1 MRVLMFGWEFPPVV
15 SGGLGTACY
24 GITKAL
30 TTLGNPVLFVMPRI
44 ELSRPFPLLTL
55 ISASD
60 VLNDALGRKRTL
72 SQDSLLQPSVNHSLM
87 PSSLTGPI
95 ILRPYLQARPT
106 GGEYQEPSDWPAD
119 SYLAAGVGY
128 GIDLFDEVRRYG
140 EAGGLIAT
148 RETFDII
155 HGHDWMTV
163 PACIAARQA
172 SGKPFILHIHS
183 LEYDRSGEE
192 INKGIFELERLGMEK
207 ADKIIAVSHYT
218 KTMIVS
224 RYRIAPEK
232 IFVVYNALSYREAGE
247 ICRIRKDGDDKVVLF
262 MGRITFQKGPD
273 YFIAAAARVLKE
285 MPEVT
290 FVMAG
295 SGDMMSRMVERVA
308 ELKIGKR
315 FRFTGFLQ
323 GPQVEEVF
331 AKADLYVMPSV
342 SEPFGL
348 APLEAM
354 MYDVPVIISRQSGVS
369 EVLKHALKVDFW
381 DVDELANKMIAVL
394 KYPPLSGELVEG
406 AREELKILRWEKA
419 ALQIL
424 EVYKV

>member
-30 TTLGNPVLFVMPRI
+30 TGLGNPVLFVMPRI

-60 VLNDALGRKRTL
+60 ILNASSEIEKPFPE
-72 SQDSLLQPSVNHSLM
+72 DSLLPPSLLSA
-87 PSSLTGPI
+87 PI
-95 ILRPYLQARPT
+95 ILRPYLNAGQSGAEHQGPW
-106 GGEYQEPSDWPAD
+106 DWPAD
-119 SYLAAGVGY
+119 SYLAAGEGY
-128 GIDLFDEVRRYG
+128 GVDLFAEVRRYG
-140 EAGGLIAT
+140 EAGGLIAA
-148 RETFDII
+148 RETFDVI

-163 PACIAARQA
+163 PACLAARQA

-183 LEYDRSGEE
+183 LEYDRSGEQ
-192 INKGIFELERLGMEK
+192 INERIFELERFGMEA

-218 KTMIVS
+218 KEMIVS
-224 RYRIAPEK
+224 RYGIAPEK
-232 IFVVYNALSYREAGE
+232 IFVVHNALSHREAGE
-247 ICRIRKDGDDKVVLF
+247 TYRTMRAGDDKVVLF

-273 YFIAAAARVLKE
+273 YFIAAAVRVLKE

-290 FVMAG
+290 FIMAG
-295 SGDMMSRMVERVA
+295 SGDMMPRMVERVA
-308 ELKIGKR
+308 ELKIGNR
-315 FRFTGFLQ
+315 FHFTGFLQ
-323 GPQVEEVF
+323 GRQVEEAF
-331 AKADLYVMPSV
+331 AGADLYVMPSV

-381 DVDELANKMIAVL
+381 DVDEMANKMIAVL
-394 KYPPLSGELVEG
+394 KYPPLAGELVEG
-406 AREELKILRWEKA
+406 AREELKNLRWEKA
-419 ALQIL
+419 AMKIL

>member
-30 TTLGNPVLFVMPRI
+30 TGLGNSVLFVMPRI

-60 VLNDALGRKRTL
+60 ILNAPGEKKETVF
-72 SQDSLLQPSVNHSLM
+72 QDSLLPPSFNL
-87 PSSLTGPI
+87 PL
-95 ILRPYLQARPT
+95 ILRPYQRA
-106 GGEYQEPSDWPAD
+106 GHGEGDHPGPSDWPAE
-119 SYLAAGVGY
+119 SYLAAGEGY
-128 GIDLFDEVRRYG
+128 GVDLFAEVRRYG
-140 EAGGLIAT
+140 EAGGLIAA
-148 RETFDII
+148 RETFGVI

-163 PACIAARQA
+163 PACLAARQV

-192 INKGIFELERLGMEK
+192 INERIFELERLGMEE
-207 ADKIIAVSHYT
+207 ADKIIAVSLYT
-218 KTMIVS
+218 KKLIVS
-224 RYRIAPEK
+224 RYGIAPEK
-232 IFVVYNALSYREAGE
+232 IIVVYNALSQREAAE
-247 ICRIRKDGDDKVVLF
+247 IYRTRRDGDNKVVLF

-273 YFIAAAARVLKE
+273 YFIDAAARVLME

-290 FVMAG
+290 FIMAG
-295 SGDMMSRMVERVA
+295 SGDMMPRMIERVA

-315 FRFTGFLQ
+315 FHFTGFLQ
-323 GPQVEEVF
+323 GAQVEE
-331 AKADLYVMPSV
+331 AMALADLYVMPSV

-394 KYPPLSGELVEG
+394 KYPPLAGELVER
-406 AREELKILRWEKA
+406 AREELKNLRWEKA
-419 ALQIL
+419 AQEIL